1 MHPDQRYKR
10 LLDYPIDHGIR
21 ELTPNIAR
29 HRKIV
34 DDIAERRRLDEKYAF
49 QCVPDAC
56 NGGRYASA
64 SRRDEVQSR
73 RSDQAARRSLLESVC
88 KVLIIKRSC
97 PFPWSLSPRMR
108 RRR

>member
-21 ELTPNIAR
+21 ELTPNIAG

-34 DDIAERRRLDEKYAF
+34 DDITERRRLDEKNAF

-56 NGGRYASA
+56 NGGRCA
-64 SRRDEVQSR
+64 RTTQTVEVR
-73 RSDQAARRSLLESVC
+73 
-88 KVLIIKRSC
+88 
-97 PFPWSLSPRMR
+97 
-108 RRR
+108 